1 MRKPTVSRPSILI
14 IDDDEDICKELIS
27 ALGSLGFAC
36 SCRAGLDPQLPIN
49 QINADIVLLDLS
61 MPNKDGFQV
70 IEALARAE
78 QPPQL
83 IVASGR
89 EDRII
94 RAAVRSA
101 QVAGLDVLGSL
112 SKPYSIASLVALV
125 ERHHVKLARV
135 IDRHEDLLHALA
147 EDDGLER
154 NLRTAFQSKRRLSS
168 GVITGYE
175 ALLRLSVQG
184 QAINPELIFTPSADL
199 SLQMRITHAVVNHAA
214 RFASMLTEQGTPVPV
229 AVNCTP
235 AILCS
240 PDFLGMITD
249 ALERWQLPPSML
261 MVEITEHETVH
272 SFEAMTAAASRLAL
286 RHIGIAIDDYGR
298 GTTSLERL
306 FDLPVSEVKIDKEI
320 FWRCIDGSAPLS
332 LLKEVTSY
340 CRDRGIVS
348 TIEGVE
354 TRSHLKHALAVGAD
368 YGQGFL
374 WDCPTVFD

>member
-1 MRKPTVSRPSILI
+1 MSRPSILV
-14 IDDDEDICKELIS
+14 IDDDEGICAEMIS
-27 ALGSLGFAC
+27 ALDSLGFKC
-36 SCRAGLDPQLPIN
+36 SGRAELDPQLPID
-49 QINADIVLLDLS
+49 QIGAEIIVLDLG

-83 IVASGR
+83 IVASGC

-101 QVAGLDVLGSL
+101 QAAGLDVLGSL

-125 ERHHVKLARV
+125 ESDHVRLAKV
-135 IDRHEDLLHALA
+135 IDHHAELLHALA
-147 EDDGLER
+147 QDGGLER

-168 GVITGYE
+168 GEITGYE

-184 QAINPELIFTPSADL
+184 QAINPELIFAPSADL
-199 SLQMRITHAVVNHAA
+199 PLQLQITHAVVNDAA
-214 RFASMLTEQGTPVPV
+214 RFAAMLAERGSPVPV

-235 AILCS
+235 PILCA
-240 PDFLGMITD
+240 PEFLGMITD
-249 ALERWQLPPSML
+249 ALERWRLPPAML

-332 LLKEVTSY
+332 LLREVTSY
-340 CRDRGIVS
+340 CRDHGMIS

-374 WDCPTVFD
+374 WDCPTVPD